1 MRLVFLGP
9 PGVGKGTHADI
20 LAKSLRIKHYST
32 GDIFRRIL
40 KESSPLSKK
49 LENYVNSG
57 ELVPDEIVFETV
69 KEVLTEEKNERGWLL
84 DGYPRSMNQAE
95 LLDAFL
101 ENRGEELNF
110 AVYLYASPEVL
121 IKRLTNR
128 RVCPKC
134 GAIYNLINN
143 PPTKQEGVCDKCG
156 GSLVQREDDKI
167 DTIKRRIS
175 IFEREFQP
183 LEEYYQNEG
192 ILLKVSAEGHLKDI
206 AEKIKE
212 GLKVG

>member
-20 LAKSLRIKHYST
+20 LAKNLELKHYST
-32 GDIFRRIL
+32 GDIFRQIL

-49 LENYVNSG
+49 LEKFVNSG

-69 KEVLTEEKNERGWLL
+69 KEVLSNEESEKGWLL
-84 DGYPRSMNQAE
+84 DGYPRNRNQAE
-95 LLDAFL
+95 LLDSFL
-101 ENRGEELNF
+101 ESRDEELDF

-128 RVCPKC
+128 RVCSNC

-143 PPTKQEGVCDKCG
+143 PPRQKGICDKCG
-156 GSLVQREDDKI
+156 GPLIQREDDKI
-167 DTIKRRIS
+167 ETIKRRIS
-175 IFEREFQP
+175 IFEREFKP
-183 LEEYYQNEG
+183 LEEYYDNCG
-192 ILLKVSAEGHLKDI
+192 ILLKVSAEGDLEDI
-206 AEKIKE
+206 AGRIKKV
-212 GLKVG
+212 LKVG